1 LTEKYDVIVAGA
13 GTGGTA
19 AAKRIAKAGFKVA
32 LIESKLRA
40 KIGDK
45 VCGNGVSNELF
56 DKLKLSYPEGDE
68 LERTINGFDLYSPDG
83 ESHMK
88 IQGQGFT
95 INRLQFGQR
104 LVDEAV
110 DAGATL
116 IDRTMIQSPITKDE
130 TVQGVKAKKMDT
142 SETVEFR
149 SAITIDASGHYAVL
163 RKSLPFAEKYGIE
176 TEVDPEDI
184 EICYREI
191 RILKDELDPPDR
203 CRINL
208 EQQMSPGG
216 YIWFFPESG
225 RQVNVGLGVQ
235 MIQGHPNPKTLLS
248 ENVLSQKMFKD
259 SKLVTGGGGVVPTRK
274 QLWSCVANGFMLV
287 GDSACQV
294 NPLHGGG
301 IHSSMLA
308 GDSAAGVAVK
318 ALEKE
323 DYSYSSLWQ
332 YNIDF
337 IELYGY
343 KQPPLDIFRIMLQSL
358 TNDELNYGL
367 KNRIVTEE
375 DVLKTSMGADLKLSA
390 GEKAKRLFRG
400 IGKISLL
407 KRLNTVAK
415 KMRELKSLYKA
426 YPKDLNGL
434 IPWRKKVETIYN
446 EVKQL
451 SAKQS

>member
-1 LTEKYDVIVAGA
+1 
-13 GTGGTA
+13 
-19 AAKRIAKAGFKVA
+19 
-32 LIESKLRA
+32 
-40 KIGDK
+40 
-45 VCGNGVSNELF
+45 
-56 DKLKLSYPEGDE
+56 
-68 LERTINGFDLYSPDG
+68 
-83 ESHMK
+83 
-88 IQGQGFT
+88 
-95 INRLQFGQR
+95 
-104 LVDEAV
+104 
-110 DAGATL
+110 
-116 IDRTMIQSPITKDE
+116 
-130 TVQGVKAKKMDT
+130 
-142 SETVEFR
+142 
-149 SAITIDASGHYAVL
+149 
-163 RKSLPFAEKYGIE
+163 
-176 TEVDPEDI
+176 
-184 EICYREI
+184 
-191 RILKDELDPPDR
+191 
-203 CRINL
+203 
-208 EQQMSPGG
+208 
-216 YIWFFPESG
+216 
-225 RQVNVGLGVQ
+225 
-235 MIQGHPNPKTLLS
+235 
-248 ENVLSQKMFKD
+248 
-259 SKLVTGGGGVVPTRK
+259 
-274 QLWSCVANGFMLV
+274 VANGFMLV

-337 IELYGY
+337 IELYGF